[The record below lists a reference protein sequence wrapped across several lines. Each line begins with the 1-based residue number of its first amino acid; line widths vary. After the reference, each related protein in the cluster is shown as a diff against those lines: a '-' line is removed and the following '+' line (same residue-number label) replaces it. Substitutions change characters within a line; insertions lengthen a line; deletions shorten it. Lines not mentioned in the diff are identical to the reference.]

1 MNYSLLV
8 LAPSLAP
15 IALFVIMFLGM
26 TFFGYYNSN
35 YVFKTKI
42 KKELTQ

>member
-8 LAPSLAP
+8 LAPLLAR
-15 IALFVIMFLGM
+15 IVCDYVFRND
-26 TFFGYYNSN
+26 FFEYCNSN